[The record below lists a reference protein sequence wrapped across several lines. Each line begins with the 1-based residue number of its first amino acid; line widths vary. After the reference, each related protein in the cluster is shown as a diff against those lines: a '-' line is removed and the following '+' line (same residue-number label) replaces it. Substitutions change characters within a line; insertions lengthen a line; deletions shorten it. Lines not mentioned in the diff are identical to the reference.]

1 MHAGKPWELAGEADR
16 IAVASASLLATL
28 VAVGVQVRAAA
39 RELHDHG
46 AQITP
51 MAVIGEI
58 DELPTD
64 AVSIE
69 VAGHRR
75 RSLSTRA
82 APDGDTP
89 ILSACSVDHLIGD
102 FWMS

>member
-1 MHAGKPWELAGEADR
+1 MDAGKPRDLSGEADR
-16 IAVASASLLATL
+16 IAMASASPQATL

-46 AQITP
+46 AQTIP

-75 RSLSTRA
+75 RSRSTRA

-89 ILSACSVDHLIGD
+89 FVCPQRRSPDR
-102 FWMS
+102 